1 MERASTL
8 LLKIAVFLLGIPAA
22 ALIVFGLPSLIKN
35 PINETYAHILYP
47 IVIGVYLTT
56 IPFFIALYQA
66 LKLLNFIDHSQAFSQ
81 TSVFALKKIKFC
93 ALIISGVYV
102 IILPFIYL
110 VADLDDAPGLI
121 VIGMVVIFAAFVI
134 SVFAALLQRLLQEA
148 INIKTEND
156 LTV

>member
-56 IPFFIALYQA
+56 IPF
-66 LKLLNFIDHSQAFSQ
+66 LKLLIFIDHSQAFSQ

-134 SVFAALLQRLLQEA
+134 SVFAALLQRLLQQA
-148 INIKTEND
+148 IEIKTEND